1 MLATNPVRGA
11 IFVAKLSEWD
21 DVIMLV
27 GLALL
32 FLILLVVS
40 EFGDRLFVI
49 AR

>member
-1 MLATNPVRGA
+1 M
-11 IFVAKLSEWD
+11 AKLSEWD
-21 DVIMLV
+21 DIIVAV

-40 EFGDRLFVI
+40 EFGDKLFVT